1 MSMRSGLASR
11 PLGRQL
17 RDGWPAYLFI
27 LPSFVVL
34 AWFAYYPVVQALS
47 GAFTNWDGFLQRD
60 WVGLGNFQQALTDP
74 VLGQASRNNLIW
86 LLFGVLLGLIPAFV
100 VAELIFHLRT
110 PRRQYAYRTLFS
122 VGLVIP
128 ALVQLLLWTYFYR
141 GEDGLLNLLLGKL
154 GLTALQHGWI
164 SDPHIALYALIFM
177 GFPWINVFYLL
188 ILYAGL
194 QNIPAEV
201 LEAAQLDGAT
211 GLRRIW
217 HVDLP
222 LVAPQLQLLL
232 VLSVIANVQNLLAPL
247 VMTNGGPFDRTQ
259 VPALVMYQRAIGD
272 GEFGYAMAIA
282 SLLFLVVVALTL
294 LSQRIGRR

>member
-1 MSMRSGLASR
+1 MTSRSFSTR
-11 PLGRQL
+11 L

-34 AWFAYYPVVQALS
+34 AWFAYYPAVKALG

-60 WVGLGNFQQALTDP
+60 WVGLGNFQQAFADP

-86 LLFGVLLGLIPAFV
+86 IVFGVLLGLIPAFV
-100 VAELIFHLRT
+100 VAELIFHLRSA
-110 PRRQYAYRTLFS
+110 RRQYAYRTLFS

-141 GEDGLLNLLLGKL
+141 GEDGLLNLLLGKV
-154 GLTALQHGWI
+154 GLAGLQHGWI
-164 SDPHIALYALIFM
+164 SDPNIALYSLIFM

-201 LEAAQLDGAT
+201 LEAARLDGAT
-211 GLRRIW
+211 GLRRVWTI
-217 HVDLP
+217 DLP
-222 LVAPQLQLLL
+222 LLAPQLQLLL
-232 VLSVIANVQNLLAPL
+232 ILSLIANVQNLLAPL

-294 LSQRIGRR
+294 LSQRLGRR